1 MINKSKKVSK
11 LENIYKNLESGMP
24 ENKSIKDYALPN
36 ARQWLGGRYVAL
48 WVLPIYLIRKIA
60 EFVASS
66 AFIKPYSPSKNGPSY
81 KRPETLYT
89 SLKGVFRGEDHLRFF
104 DHRFIAIWV
113 LPIYLIGKIS
123 KFAASSAFIKPYSP
137 INNGPSYKRP
147 ETLYT
152 SLKGVFKGE
161 DHLRF
166 FDHRFIAIWVLPIA
180 LTGIVFEVLFISP
193 TKNTFPFN

>member
-1 MINKSKKVSK
+1 MINKSQKVSS
-11 LENIYKNLESGMP
+11 LENIYNNLESGMP
-24 ENKSIKDYALPN
+24 ESKSIKDYALPN

-48 WVLPIYLIRKIA
+48 WVLPIYLFGKISK
-60 EFVASS
+60 FLASS
-66 AFIKPYSPSKNGPSY
+66 AFIKPYSPTSNG
-81 KRPETLYT
+81 T
-89 SLKGVFRGEDHLRFF
+89 
-104 DHRFIAIWV
+104 
-113 LPIYLIGKIS
+113 
-123 KFAASSAFIKPYSP
+123 
-137 INNGPSYKRP
+137 SYKRP

>member
-1 MINKSKKVSK
+1 MINKSQKVSS
-11 LENIYKNLESGMP
+11 LENIYNNLESGIP

-36 ARQWLGGRYVAL
+36 ARQWLIGRYVAL
-48 WVLPIYLIRKIA
+48 WVLPIYLFGKIA
-60 EFVASS
+60 KFVASS
-66 AFIKPYSPSKNGPSY
+66 AFIKPYSP
-81 KRPETLYT
+81 T
-89 SLKGVFRGEDHLRFF
+89 S
-104 DHRFIAIWV
+104 
-113 LPIYLIGKIS
+113 
-123 KFAASSAFIKPYSP
+123 
-137 INNGPSYKRP
+137 NGPSYKRP

-193 TKNTFPFN
+193 TNNTFPFN

>member
-1 MINKSKKVSK
+1 MINKSQKVSS
-11 LENIYKNLESGMP
+11 LENIYNNLESGMP

-48 WVLPIYLIRKIA
+48 WVLPIYLFGKIA
-60 EFVASS
+60 KFVASS
-66 AFIKPYSPSKNGPSY
+66 AFIKPYSPISSGPSY
-81 KRPETLYT
+81 KSPETLYT
-89 SLKGVFRGEDHLRFF
+89 SLR
-104 DHRFIAIWV
+104 
-113 LPIYLIGKIS
+113 
-123 KFAASSAFIKPYSP
+123 
-137 INNGPSYKRP
+137 
-147 ETLYT
+147 
-152 SLKGVFKGE
+152 GVFKGE

>member
-1 MINKSKKVSK
+1 MINKSQKVSS

-48 WVLPIYLIRKIA
+48 WVLPIYLIGIIA
-60 EFVASS
+60 
-66 AFIKPYSPSKNGPSY
+66 
-81 KRPETLYT
+81 
-89 SLKGVFRGEDHLRFF
+89 
-104 DHRFIAIWV
+104 
-113 LPIYLIGKIS
+113 

-180 LTGIVFEVLFISP
+180 LTGIIFEVLFISHAR
-193 TKNTFPFN
+193 NTLPFH

>member
-1 MINKSKKVSK
+1 MINKSQKVSS
-11 LENIYKNLESGMP
+11 LENIYNNLESGMP

-48 WVLPIYLIRKIA
+48 WVLPIYLFGKIA
-60 EFVASS
+60 KFVASS
-66 AFIKPYSPSKNGPSY
+66 AFIKPYSP
-81 KRPETLYT
+81 T
-89 SLKGVFRGEDHLRFF
+89 S
-104 DHRFIAIWV
+104 
-113 LPIYLIGKIS
+113 
-123 KFAASSAFIKPYSP
+123 
-137 INNGPSYKRP
+137 NGPSYKRP

-180 LTGIVFEVLFISP
+180 LTGIVFEVLFIFPS
-193 TKNTFPFN
+193 KGTFPFN